1 MRALAG
7 LPLFL
12 SLAVQAGE
20 VTVIRPTAFVGSE
33 ATYYVVLDERPV
45 SDLETRESVRFDAP
59 AGRRVLAIRCPKA
72 MSRTYAETKLE
83 RDFGA
88 GPAFFVIEP
97 KFDCVTIRPLEPQT
111 AAALM
116 ANTTLRPALAG
127 AYVAGQVAASAPVET
142 RDVEVGPQEAV
153 AAATAAWVDAFN
165 SRDPAR
171 LTALYDADAV
181 LLGTRAKK
189 PAAGKAAIAA
199 YFGDAAKRPTN
210 RVALGEHSVRVY
222 GDTAID
228 SGLYNFFEVRDGTAV
243 MTPARYTLVYRQR
256 DGKWLIVEHHS
267 SRVP

>member
-1 MRALAG
+1 LRALAG
-7 LPLFL
+7 LALFL

-45 SDLETRESVRFDAP
+45 SDLESRESVRFDAP

-116 ANTTLRPALAG
+116 ANTTLRPAQAST
-127 AYVAGQVAASAPVET
+127 YVEGQVAAAAPTET
-142 RDVEVGPQEAV
+142 RDVESGPREAI
-153 AAATAAWVDAFN
+153 AAATAAWGDAFN
-165 SRDPAR
+165 SRDAAR
-171 LTALYDADAV
+171 LTALYDTDAV
-181 LLGTRAKK
+181 LIGTSAKK
-189 PAAGKAAIAA
+189 PAVGKAAIAA
-199 YFGDAAKRPTN
+199 YFADAAQRSTN
-210 RVALGEHSVRVY
+210 RVALGEHAVRVY
-222 GDTAID
+222 GDLAID
-228 SGLYNFFEVRDGTAV
+228 SGLYTFFEVRGGAAV
-243 MTPARYTLVYRQR
+243 MTPARYTFVYRKR
-256 DGKWLIVEHHS
+256 DGKWLIVEQHS